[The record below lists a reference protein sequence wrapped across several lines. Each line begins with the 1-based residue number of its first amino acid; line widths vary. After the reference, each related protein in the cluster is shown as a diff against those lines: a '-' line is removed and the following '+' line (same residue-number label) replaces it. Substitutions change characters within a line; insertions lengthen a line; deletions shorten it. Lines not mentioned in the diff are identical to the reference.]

1 MLMKLSGATSKKIK
15 STLWETGFLI
25 IAPKNYNCRSHRRR
39 QIIPDHASCWLS
51 TDKHP
56 HHHVTHNAAEFFR
69 ENVSYYCLR
78 LVSL

>member
-39 QIIPDHASCWLS
+39 QTVPDHASCWLS
-51 TDKHP
+51 TDKCP

-69 ENVSYYCLR
+69 ENMCLTT
-78 LVSL
+78 V